1 MQLII
6 LIFLALWFNIAF
18 FVGKDMIRSDRF
30 TELFRTYPVLRILFV
45 VIGIIMLPLFMS
57 VVFGS
62 DNISRTMF
70 LEFIPSLVV
79 TAAWL
84 RVLVVVAKKMVRILR
99 KTYPVVNLLLFL
111 VPVILMILVAQTVSD
126 SDSIVFMMMC
136 VLLEF
141 FLSMPAILAFFVFLT
156 SYRRSVRIDATIDI
170 EDNPFFSNVVNDGM
184 SVVLRSSHYGE
195 IEKSLP
201 ILSEEHYRNSNGI
214 FSLSTEFIL
223 TIDYLYSMADEHTF
237 QEKANGSVGEGFEI
251 DPEILARK
259 KEVEVIFFAKGNS
272 GKKYAILCNE
282 NQIIRLRYLDNVV
295 KTRLS
300 FSTVLFKLVFQEDPH
315 KKPKISLNGLPLE
328 LDKNYRVPKGTYEIK
343 FSIPDELLGSWYL
356 DIDGRTVYE
365 KSKKLSFTVE
375 KDKNIPIYF
384 KEISLAKIF
393 MKLENANGA
402 ERDYIL
408 LLANKT
414 VLQNVKTKKKY
425 EIMQDGERLFFEV
438 PGGVYV
444 AEVNPLAFDQYYI
457 HGEFGNSG
465 LEKTEIEIGYGQKA
479 EVVLKAFGY
488 PLKKVVF
495 SLPDAK
501 STNLISNVTV
511 ENTEGVLYSGKTSK
525 NTVQFSLP
533 EGSYKA
539 QFSLKK
545 VDKTYVEVLVNNK
558 PGKTHRFEVK
568 RTDLLIPIEVRKTE
582 WPKLQL
588 NISNPSNVA
597 VSVLVDEL
605 TVENHAI
612 QVKKGV
618 HKIKLSIPQDNEL
631 FSYESFINGTE
642 GKSYSL
648 KIEDNTSVLIEI
660 KKTQKLES
668 ANHKLDLLDLASVDY
683 YSLLG
688 VDETATAQEIK
699 RAYALALRR
708 SSTNDDCSSIRKA
721 YEILSSESLKSKYD
735 SYRKYGRSI
744 RSMMN
749 EAEECFSRDEDNKA
763 LAITEEILNI
773 DPDLVEAR
781 RLRSM
786 CLTKVNRILDSVKEM
801 EKVIL
806 LDPLN
811 PEHWLYCGMG
821 YRRLFG
827 DTEKAKYFDQAKS
840 KTLVAVDLQPYNA
853 EPYIALAELFID
865 NSDFDEALEYCDR
878 AINADGKIDIHDF
891 EAMFLKAKIH
901 ILASDPERTR
911 DVADE
916 ILEAIPDDQEIR
928 EYVAAKFLEYSRLF
942 YKNKNLELA
951 ILFIENA
958 MKFDKSKELRGF
970 RDHLK
975 IANDAVGEIK
985 TYESDSTIIRPIKA
999 LAGILIQKNYLTVD
1013 DEEEKELDDLF
1024 DKWLKSLNDIRVSTI
1039 RDSINLTRKNY
1050 PKIYIACK
1058 KFFIALEEA
1067 IS

>member
-1 MQLII
+1 MPWLII
-6 LIFLALWFNIAF
+6 AGVVLIIYLLCQMVEFILGVFN
-18 FVGKDMIRSDRF
+18 
-30 TELFRTYPVLRILFV
+30 RTYPIVSLLCFFPVLALIIFLGTVLSSEIDVTLEDTIQFGLAIALELILIVAALSLLYCYKNSKERSITLKMRFSISYSPFTKKIMSNETAIVFKEEYSGEIQEKLLAPLEYDESSEEQYGKQYFV
-45 VIGIIMLPLFMS
+45 EHDFIFRKVSHGTRFSFSLIDHKDRKYELLWNGECSSPRNTKVPFVDTRMD
-57 VVFGS
+57 V
-62 DNISRTMF
+62 DIS
-70 LEFIPSLVV
+70 L
-79 TAAWL
+79 A
-84 RVLVVVAKKMVRILR
+84 MVRFEMFMLANER
-99 KTYPVVNLLLFL
+99 LENKTLEPKVKLNNYPLN
-111 VPVILMILVAQTVSD
+111 I
-126 SDSIVFMMMC
+126 
-136 VLLEF
+136 
-141 FLSMPAILAFFVFLT
+141 
-156 SYRRSVRIDATIDI
+156 
-170 EDNPFFSNVVNDGM
+170 N
-184 SVVLRSSHYGE
+184 
-195 IEKSLP
+195 
-201 ILSEEHYRNSNGI
+201 
-214 FSLSTEFIL
+214 TE
-223 TIDYLYSMADEHTF
+223 
-237 QEKANGSVGEGFEI
+237 
-251 DPEILARK
+251 
-259 KEVEVIFFAKGNS
+259 
-272 GKKYAILCNE
+272 
-282 NQIIRLRYLDNVV
+282 
-295 KTRLS
+295 
-300 FSTVLFKLVFQEDPH
+300 
-315 KKPKISLNGLPLE
+315 
-328 LDKNYRVPKGTYEIK
+328 YRVPKGTYEID
-343 FSIPDELLGSWYL
+343 FSVPDELLGSWCL
-356 DIDGRTVYE
+356 EIDGRTVYE
-365 KSKKLSFTVE
+365 KSNVLSFKVE
-375 KDKNIPIYF
+375 KDTHIPISL
-384 KEISLAKIF
+384 KEISPARIF
-393 MKLENANGA
+393 IELENANGA
-402 ERDYIL
+402 EQNYTL
-408 LLANKT
+408 LMAKKI
-414 VLQNVKTKKKY
+414 VLQNVKTKKEY
-425 EIMQDGERLFFEV
+425 SITEDGDRLFFEV

-444 AEVNPLAFDQYYI
+444 AEVNSLVFGKYYI
-457 HGEFGNSG
+457 RGEFGDSG
-465 LEKTEIEIGYGQKA
+465 LEKTEIEIGYGQES

-488 PLKKVVF
+488 PLKQVIF
-495 SLPDAK
+495 SLTDVK
-501 STNLISNVTV
+501 SINLISNVTV

-539 QFSLKK
+539 QFSLKE

-588 NISNPSNVA
+588 NISNPSNAA

-648 KIEDNTSVLIEI
+648 KIEDSTSVLIEI

-668 ANHKLDLLDLASVDY
+668 TNHKLDLLDLASVDY

-786 CLTKVNRILDSVKEM
+786 CLTKVDRIMDSVKEM